1 MPPLVSLF
9 HSLGQAMFISISVC
23 VPFSMHRNVQYI
35 FNKCLMDQWKKY
47 TLLYPW
53 LCPLLEDDEPNID
66 NLSFGNT

>member
-1 MPPLVSLF
+1 MY
-9 HSLGQAMFISISVC
+9 
-23 VPFSMHRNVQYI
+23 RNAQYI